1 MEDIGVTVKEKLT
14 SKKDR
19 FTQLTSLLKNEGFEV
34 ELICEDDFT
43 SITFNTSN
51 PDPIE
56 ISIQLFKDYFKS
68 KIKNIEI
75 IHSLIWLSLSGY
87 VKDDIDSILA
97 SFYNGIYWMNRALD

>member
-56 ISIQLFKDYFKS
+56 ISIQLFNDYFRVCYWDGYGVAEFYDYASLSKAFKKFTKFLTKS
-68 KIKNIEI
+68 KSNIEKFG
-75 IHSLIWLSLSGY
+75 L
-87 VKDDIDSILA
+87 K
-97 SFYNGIYWMNRALD
+97 

>member
-1 MEDIGVTVKEKLT
+1 MEDTGVTVKEKLT

-43 SITFNTSN
+43 SISFNTSN

-56 ISIQLFKDYFKS
+56 ISIQLLNNYFRVCYWDGYGVAEFYDYKNFSKAFKKFTKFLTKS
-68 KIKNIEI
+68 KSNIEKFG
-75 IHSLIWLSLSGY
+75 L
-87 VKDDIDSILA
+87 K
-97 SFYNGIYWMNRALD
+97 